1 MIFKD
6 RGKFKIFS
14 LFQFTLRVLKCVIK
28 VRDCCEMIE
37 KAPNEQIR
45 DNLIET
51 LRNVT
56 AGKVSFKMF
65 TFFSTKFLELVSIQ
79 NMLE

>member
-1 MIFKD
+1 
-6 RGKFKIFS
+6 
-14 LFQFTLRVLKCVIK
+14 
-28 VRDCCEMIE
+28 MIE